1 VYFEDGLLLKSSTI
15 TKDEPE
21 AYQLTKTKVQQQQQQ
36 QQQNTILDK

>member
-1 VYFEDGLLLKSSTI
+1 MANFEDGWLLKSSTI

-36 QQQNTILDK
+36 QNTILDK